1 MTSILDMYTSPSG
14 LATISDRHVHLPVR
28 SGNNIR
34 QTCTPPRPFWHQ
46 YQTDMYASPSV
57 LTTISDRHVHLTV
70 SSDNNIRQTCTP
82 PRLFWKQY
90 QTDMYA
96 SQSGLALLTRPTGAC
111 LGRNPPRFVTIRLP
125 KPSTPASFCV
135 CSDLLS
141 NSLTPSKSRYG
152 GSQDTVRLDWGGE
165 CGWLGW

>member
-1 MTSILDMYTSPSG
+1 MCISSAMTSILDMYTSPSG

-135 CSDLLS
+135 CSDLL
-141 NSLTPSKSRYG
+141 
-152 GSQDTVRLDWGGE
+152 
-165 CGWLGW
+165 